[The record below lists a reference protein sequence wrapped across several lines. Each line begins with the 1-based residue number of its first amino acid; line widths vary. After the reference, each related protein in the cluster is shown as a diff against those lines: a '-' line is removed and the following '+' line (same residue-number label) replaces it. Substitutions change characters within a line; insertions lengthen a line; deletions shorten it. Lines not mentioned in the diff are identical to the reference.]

1 MININYGHNK
11 ELMDRRRRLKELRGV
26 CKPDMNN
33 EKRGMALDEAVK
45 QAVHSCIE
53 EGSWRTF

>member
-11 ELMDRRRRLKELRGV
+11 ELMDRCRRLKDYAV
-26 CKPDMNN
+26 FVKPDKEN
-33 EKRGMALDEAVK
+33 EKRGMALDEAVE

-53 EGSWRTF
+53 EGYWRTF